1 MARPLRLEYPGGVYH
16 VTSRGNARQRIYTS
30 AADRQAF
37 LGILASVVNRSHWLC
52 HAYCLMDNHYHLLIE
67 TPEANLSRGM
77 RQLNGIYTQWFNRTH
92 HRVGHLFQGRYKAIV
107 VDKES
112 HLLELCRYVVL
123 NPVRAKMTRQA
134 GQWPWSSYRAM
145 VGKEAAP
152 DYLTVDWV
160 LGQFSENKRK
170 AQERYHVFVTEGMRS
185 ESPWNALKGQVLL
198 GSEQFVDRHRN
209 RLKEAGKIK
218 EIPRRQRYAGR
229 PRLEE
234 IFKGSSREQSIYQA
248 HVDYGYT
255 LREISDQLDLH
266 YTTVSKIIKQVEPKI
281 KN

>member
-1 MARPLRLEYPGGVYH
+1 MTRPLRLEYPGGVYH
-16 VTSRGNARQRIYTS
+16 VTSRGNARQRIYASDT
-30 AADRQAF
+30 DRQAF
-37 LGILASVVNRSHWLC
+37 LGILSSVVNRSHWLC

-67 TPEANLSRGM
+67 TPEANLSKGM

-123 NPVRAKMTRQA
+123 NPVRAKMVRGA
-134 GQWPWSSYRAM
+134 GQWPWSSYRVTA
-145 VGKEAAP
+145 GKGNVP

-160 LGQFSENKRK
+160 LGQFSEKRRE
-170 AQERYHVFVTEGMRS
+170 AQECYQEFVSEGMAS
-185 ESPWNALKGQVLL
+185 ESPWDALKGQILL
-198 GSEQFVDRHRN
+198 GRETFVERHRS
-209 RLKEAGKIK
+209 RLKETVKVK
-218 EIPRRQRYAGR
+218 EIPRRQRYAAR

-234 IFKGSSREQSIYQA
+234 IIKGSSRDRSMYQA
-248 HVDYGYT
+248 HVEYGYT

-266 YTTVSKIIKQVEPKI
+266 YTTVSKIIKNVESEI
-281 KN
+281 